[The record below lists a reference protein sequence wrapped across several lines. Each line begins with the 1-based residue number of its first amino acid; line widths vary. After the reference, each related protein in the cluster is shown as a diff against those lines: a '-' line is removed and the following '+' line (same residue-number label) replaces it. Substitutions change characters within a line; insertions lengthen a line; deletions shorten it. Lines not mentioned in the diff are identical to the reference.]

1 MMTKT
6 RRKCSRHF
14 GNVPI
19 LYAGYDSTGYNKAV
33 MRNSSSD
40 GMYFESN
47 SPIQPSVDLYIKVQ
61 EQQSRSIEPVPYEA
75 FRAKVKWCSELAG
88 SRMPN
93 YGAGVQ
99 YIAKSHF
106 LYGTNI
112 LNSHFLCDYCD
123 HRINDRLIH
132 RTDTGL
138 ILCQDCLDYIEKLP
152 SSMVKSVERFLL
164 GNVV

>member
-19 LYAGYDSTGYNKAV
+19 IYAGYDSTGYNKAV
-33 MRNSSSD
+33 MRNSSTD
-40 GMYFESN
+40 GMYFESD
-47 SPIQPSVDLYIKVQ
+47 SPIQPSVDLYIKIQ
-61 EQQSRSIEPVPYEA
+61 EQRSRSIDPESYEA
-75 FRAKVKWCSELAG
+75 FRARVKWCSELAG
-88 SRMPN
+88 SKIAY

-112 LNSHFLCDYCD
+112 LNSNFLCDYCD
-123 HRINDRLIH
+123 NRIKDRLIH
-132 RTDTGL
+132 RTDSGL
-138 ILCQDCLDYIEKLP
+138 TLCRDCLEYIEKLP
-152 SSMVKSVERFLL
+152 SSMVKAVERFLL

>member
-1 MMTKT
+1 MVTKT

-19 LYAGYDSTGYNKAV
+19 LYAGYDSECYNKAV
-33 MRNSSSD
+33 MRNSSPD

-47 SPIQPSVDLYIKVQ
+47 SPIQPRDDLYIKIQ
-61 EQQSRSIEPVPYEA
+61 GQRSRSIEPEPYEA
-75 FRAKVKWCSELAG
+75 FRARVKWCSELAG
-88 SRMPN
+88 DKMPN

-99 YIAKSHF
+99 YTAKSHF

-112 LNSHFLCDYCD
+112 LNSNFLCDYCD
-123 HRINDRLIH
+123 HPIKDRLIH
-132 RTDTGL
+132 RTDSGL
-138 ILCQDCLDYIEKLP
+138 TLCKDCLEYIEKLP
-152 SSMVKSVERFLL
+152 SSMVKAVERFLI